1 MVTLDSRRH
10 ARETREEKTTDLEHN
25 DTVMEK
31 LPHTERLSRRSRR
44 HRLQLNRISDQQLHE
59 QVTDL
64 TDQFV
69 QKCARLK
76 THRKLEEQRQQLLGV
91 TVKQIAHD
99 RQRATLAK
107 PSVKLPPVGKTC
119 NLFSG
124 ECQLYPCQPV
134 YCYTSFMKKDHDRTV
149 RERNVSTPTSSSASS
164 QLQELFS
171 SIQEKKYQPNRR
183 QLAVTIQNQ
192 QYLLNRHV
200 SMQRTM
206 ASLDEQSLRLH
217 TQLTDKTTFGYVRER
232 RHDLSR
238 EIQRHLKTSAKF
250 CA

>member
-10 ARETREEKTTDLEHN
+10 ARDEKTNDLEGN
-25 DTVMEK
+25 DTVMDK

-44 HRLQLNRISDQQLHE
+44 HRLQLNRISDQHLHE

-69 QKCARLK
+69 QKCARLR
-76 THRKLEEQRQQLLGV
+76 THRKLEEQRQQLLSV
-91 TVKQIAHD
+91 TVKQIAD
-99 RQRATLAK
+99 ERQRATRVK
-107 PSVKLPPVGKTC
+107 SSVKPPPVGESCT
-119 NLFSG
+119 LFSNQ
-124 ECQLYPCQPV
+124 CQLYPCQPV
-134 YCYTSFMKKDHDRTV
+134 YRYTSFMKREHDRTV
-149 RERNVSTPTSSSASS
+149 RERNVSTPTSSSTSS
-164 QLQELFS
+164 QLQQLFS
-171 SIQEKKYQPNRR
+171 SIQEKKHQPNRR

-192 QYLLNRHV
+192 HYLLKRHV

-206 ASLDEQSLRLH
+206 ATLDEQSLRLH
-217 TQLTDKTTFGYVRER
+217 TQLTDKATFGYARER

-238 EIQRHLKTSAKF
+238 AIKRHLETSAKF